1 MFLTIKRSSLALIL
15 VLLVL
20 GSPAVY
26 GFSLLGPHAIP
37 NGADAFQQP
46 VIGYNLTPANNDRA
60 DVGDPKNLNEDYRWN
75 AGDIYYAFDSSFI
88 TYFGTNGMAE
98 VDKAFAIYNSL
109 KNVSAYSSDLSEWP
123 TLTTFVNYRANAAGL
138 IDIKSVVMEFIIE
151 QLGLAQPERYTY
163 ALHERVLPPNA
174 KCPAYNYAVIQRNYD
189 PVSQVYSSFVN
200 GTLYG
205 YSIFETCGFA
215 VNPLP
220 GVGAET
226 AIYAVDAD
234 SYNIY
239 NTVAAGD
246 ISTGGIYTFGTSV
259 GSGGTSFGQYYT
271 GLTRDDVGGLRYLL
285 SSNRVHMEA
294 VDGTSLLVSTN
305 TSGGQQLLTTRDY
318 GLFAAQALTNN
329 AAALQALYPGLVIL
343 NSRSYFALQVTTNFI
358 ASLTNLPFS
367 PVGSVPNVLLTP
379 FYTTNI
385 TTYYQH
391 TFGNIVINPTLAHPE
406 GEGAFTNGYKT
417 ILTTSSINY
426 QWKPVNSTNLIATN
440 TTAVNATTA
449 LVTNFPNGEFYI
461 FPQAECGP
469 YVLTSQFYTFIT
481 ATTNTTGTVT
491 IAPGSTGL
499 VASAVST
506 VTYVTNHDFIYYA
519 VQCDTAPVT
528 LRAGIEKVNFH
539 RQDYDSL
546 IGTSWTPVTNYHTI
560 VSITNSTRT
569 ADRFQRILN
578 QPDFVFFAQD
588 LIVPGVGAPVVP
600 SVLRTTPRYNF
611 TVANTTGLAG
621 PGTIGPPNLASG
633 PLSLTFNKGV
643 PATLNSYQGTILDE
657 GTAFSTYLWGSYDGT
672 TNAPVVYPSTASL
685 NNYENSLFLQITTP
699 MVLPTGH
706 QGKAYTAQ
714 IQATGQSPAPY
725 TWSFVGVG
733 LPPGLTKSAPI
744 TVVNTPT
751 STTSTITISGTPTT
765 TGIFDYVVQVSDSTG
780 RASQL
785 NFVIEID
792 L

>member
-20 GSPAVY
+20 GNPSVY
-26 GFSLLGPHAIP
+26 GFSLLGAHAIP
-37 NGADAFQQP
+37 NGADAFQTP
-46 VIGYNLTPANNDRA
+46 VLGYNLTPNNNDRA

-75 AGDIYYAFDSSFI
+75 SGDIYYAFDSSFI

-109 KNVSAYSSDLSEWP
+109 RNVSSYSSDLSEWP

-138 IDIKSVVMEFIIE
+138 IDIKSVVMEFILE

-220 GVGAET
+220 GVGAEP

-285 SSNRVHMEA
+285 SSNRVHMET
-294 VDGTSLLVSTN
+294 VEGTSLLLSTN

-329 AAALQALYPGLVIL
+329 AAALQTLYPGLIVL
-343 NSRSYFALQVTTNFI
+343 SSRSYFALQVTTNFI

-367 PVGSVPNVLLTP
+367 PVGSAPNVLLTP

-385 TTYYQH
+385 VTYYQH
-391 TFGNIVINPTLAHPE
+391 TFGNIVINPTLAHPA
-406 GEGAFTNGYKT
+406 GEGPFTNGYKT
-417 ILTTSSINY
+417 ILSTSSINY

-461 FPQAECGP
+461 FPLAECGP

-506 VTYVTNHDFIYYA
+506 VTYVTNHDFIYYP
-519 VQCDTAPVT
+519 VQCGTAPVT

-539 RQDYDSL
+539 RQDFDSL

-569 ADRFQRILN
+569 VDRFQRILN
-578 QPDFVFFAQD
+578 QPDIVFFAQD
-588 LIVPGVGAPVVP
+588 LIFPGTGAPIVP

-611 TVANTTGLAG
+611 TVANATGLAG
-621 PGTIGPPNLASG
+621 PGTIEPPNVAG
-633 PLSLTFNKGV
+633 APLSLTFNKGV

-685 NNYENSLFLQITTP
+685 SNYENSLFLQITTP
-699 MVLPTGH
+699 MVLPVGH

-714 IQATGQSPAPY
+714 IQATGQSPPPY
-725 TWSFVGVG
+725 NWSFVGVG
-733 LPPGLTKSAPI
+733 LPPGLNKSAPV
-744 TVVNTPT
+744 TVVNSPT
-751 STTSTITISGTPTT
+751 STTSTITISGTPAT
-765 TGIFDYVVQVSDSTG
+765 TGIFDFVVQVSDSTG